1 MLLRLPRSSPAKT
14 LLLLS
19 HPLIQP
25 AQIPTVRDHVVH
37 NKCFSGFCDGYTHT
51 FTHLFVL
58 LSVVAAVVSLNDSDE
73 LSTSSSE
80 EEEDDEDEEEAEEEE
95 DSGSE
100 VEIIEEVQGNG
111 SLPALQPSS
120 VFEQPGLSHFLPSI
134 TEQQAA
140 ELSLMTP
147 STEIKVSP
155 KTIREKCKFHIIKRI
170 YLFILYI

>member
-1 MLLRLPRSSPAKT
+1 MLLRLPQSSPART

-25 AQIPTVRDHVVH
+25 AQIPTVRDHVML
-37 NKCFSGFCDGYTHT
+37 NKCFSGFYDRYTHI
-51 FTHLFVL
+51 FTHIFVL

-80 EEEDDEDEEEAEEEE
+80 EEEDDEDEEEAEDEE

-111 SLPALQPSS
+111 SLPPLQPSS

-147 STEIKVSP
+147 SPEIKVSP
-155 KTIREKCKFHIIKRI
+155 KTIRQNAN
-170 YLFILYI
+170 FI